1 MVSPVILIA
10 LPLTVAFSL
19 PIIGIYSRKMQGYV
33 VSLTL
38 LVSVVI
44 SLLVLR
50 EAVSAP
56 ILVKIGGFKPPY
68 GISLYVGAL
77 GALLALMISLV
88 GFIVSL
94 YNLDYIRK
102 EPMEK
107 YHMLFLLLV
116 MGATGMVLT
125 GDLFNLFVFL
135 EITSISSYAL
145 TAYYRNRQ
153 SVEAAIKYIIV
164 GSLSSTLVL
173 IGIALIYSEVRTL
186 NIMDIA
192 AHMDKMNRT
201 IAVIAFSFLFTGF
214 AIESEIFP
222 TNGWAPDA
230 YTAAPS
236 PISALFSGVVV
247 KAGIYALV
255 RIMFTIFGYD
265 NFFTVLA
272 ILGAITLLG
281 GEMAAM
287 VQTNIKRMLAYSSIG
302 QVGMILLAFGINTY
316 LGVEAA
322 LFLVFN
328 HAVIKS
334 LLFLSA
340 GYMSRKAGSKEITE
354 MKGLARKMPMTSL
367 SFALGSF
374 AIMGLPPLNGFVGK
388 FLLINAAVDAGFF
401 ALAVV
406 VLIGSFIEAV
416 YFLKVLNFIFSG
428 VSFRDGRRLVNGSE
442 MPFSAFLSVLILVM
456 LVIFFGLYPQS
467 LFYAIKPAARELL
480 GMFTGG
486 VA

>member
-10 LPLTVAFSL
+10 LPLAAAFSM
-19 PIIGIYSRKMQGYV
+19 PIIGLYSKKAQGYV
-33 VSLTL
+33 VLLTL
-38 LVSVVI
+38 LASTLI
-44 SLLVLR
+44 SLSVLR
-50 EAVSAP
+50 DAVEAPV
-56 ILVKIGGFKPPY
+56 LVKIGGFAPPY
-68 GISLYVGAL
+68 GISLYVGPL
-77 GALLALMISLV
+77 GALLALMISSV
-88 GFIVSL
+88 GFIVSI
-94 YNLDYIRK
+94 YNLNYIKK
-102 EPMEK
+102 EPVEK
-107 YHMLFLLLV
+107 YHMLYLLLV

-153 SVEAAIKYIIV
+153 SVEATIKYIIV
-164 GSLSSTLVL
+164 GSISSTLVL
-173 IGIALIYSEVRTL
+173 LGIALIYSEVRTL

-192 AHMDKMNRT
+192 AHIGEMDRT
-201 IAVIAFSFLFTGF
+201 TSVIAFSFLFTGF
-214 AIESEIFP
+214 AIESEVFP

-230 YTAAPS
+230 YTAAPT
-236 PISALFSGVVV
+236 PVSALFSGIVV
-247 KAGIYALV
+247 KAGIYALARV
-255 RIMFTIFGYD
+255 MFTLFGYD
-265 NFFTVLA
+265 DFFTVLT
-272 ILGAITLLG
+272 ILGAVTLLG

-287 VQTNIKRMLAYSSIG
+287 VQTDIKRMLAYSSIG

-340 GYMSRKAGSKEITE
+340 GYMSKTAGSRKIAD
-354 MKGLARKMPMTSL
+354 MKGLAEKMPVTSL
-367 SFALGSF
+367 TFALGSF
-374 AIMGLPPLNGFVGK
+374 AIMELPPLNGFVGK
-388 FLLINAAVDAGFF
+388 FLLINAAVDGGYF

-416 YFLKVLNFIFSG
+416 YFLKVLNSLFSG
-428 VSFRDGRRLVNGSE
+428 ATLKLRLNGSE
-442 MPFSAFLSVLILVM
+442 MPATSLVSIAILAVLV
-456 LVIFFGLYPQS
+456 VFFGLYPQS

-480 GMFTGG
+480 GMLTGG
-486 VA
+486 VV